1 MLKLDPSLFTHQP
14 PMVMAVDDDPNTT
27 SMLETIFVRAGF
39 QVVKVNNGKAAL
51 AQAHALLPDLILLD
65 YMMPG
70 MNGFDV
76 LRELRAEPS
85 TKRIPTIIVTAAAR
99 EPEDLETGLDLGADD
114 YLYKPFNPQELIA
127 RARSKIKARKLEED
141 LERRTR
147 ELELL
152 LGVSEQFNQH
162 ILVED
167 LLDLVPNLALDLTH
181 GTAGVVY
188 VFDQSG
194 GLAHARVQTRRPLS
208 SPEKLTD
215 PSWVRELMRW
225 LRAPAG
231 RIWHESD
238 SPLPA
243 FSGGMVA
250 PMEQGGTTLG
260 LLMLVDQAP
269 YDDYQLRLLEG
280 IARQA
285 ALALRNAELYDLQ
298 ARYASELETRVEE
311 RTRELQSTQQLLLR
325 QEKLASLG
333 HLAASIAHEINNPLM
348 PIRNLLE
355 DLVEDLQAA
364 NVPFDT
370 KAISII
376 QDSLER
382 IRRIVSQLLDFTGK
396 GSAGPRLAL
405 IEISPILEGIIE
417 LNRKFFS
424 QNKIQ
429 IEADLPKL
437 PPIYGSKDQ
446 LEQVFMNL
454 AINAQQAMRGGGT
467 LRIRALQR
475 DDQIVVEFA
484 DTGEGIPTE
493 NIDRIFDP
501 FFSTKPEG
509 TGLGLF
515 VSYGVVQSHNGT
527 IQVESKPKNGTRIT
541 VSLPLHGTGTQQQ
554 NTNEVEIA

>member
-39 QVVKVNNGKAAL
+39 QVVKVNNGRAAL

-76 LRELRAEPS
+76 LRELRAEAA

-127 RARSKIKARKLEED
+127 RARSKIKARKLEEE

-152 LGVSEQFNQH
+152 LGVSEQFNLH

-167 LLDLVPNLALDLTH
+167 LLELIPNLALDVTH

-188 VFDQSG
+188 AFDQGG
-194 GLAHARVQTRRPLS
+194 GLAHVRVQARPLS
-208 SPEKLTD
+208 SPERLTD
-215 PSWVRELMRW
+215 PGFVRELMRW
-225 LRAPAG
+225 LRSPEG
-231 RIWHESD
+231 RIWDQTD

-243 FSGGMVA
+243 FSSGMIA
-250 PMEQGGTTLG
+250 PMQQGSTTLG
-260 LLMLVDQAP
+260 LLMLVDQTP

-280 IARQA
+280 IARQG

-298 ARYASELETRVEE
+298 TRYASELEARVEE
-311 RTRELQSTQQLLLR
+311 RTRELQSAQQLLLR

-370 KAISII
+370 KAVSII

-382 IRRIVSQLLDFTGK
+382 IRRIVRQLLDFTGK
-396 GSAGPRLAL
+396 GSASPRLAL

-424 QNKIQ
+424 QNKIA

-454 AINAQQAMRGGGT
+454 AINAQQAMPRGGT
-467 LRIRALQR
+467 LRICAFQR
-475 DDQIVVEFA
+475 DDQIVVEFS
-484 DTGEGIPTE
+484 DTGEGISAE

-501 FFSTKPEG
+501 FFSTKPDG

-527 IQVESKPKNGTRIT
+527 IQVESKPKSGTRIT
-541 VSLPLHGTGTQQQ
+541 VSLPLHGGTTQPHMEDE
-554 NTNEVEIA
+554 TEID